1 MRVAITGASGLLG
14 QILVRALNSRGDEVV
29 SLVRKRPQGDNERL
43 WDPTAGRIAGP
54 GLEDVDAVVNL
65 AGAPIVRRKWTTPI
79 LEEIRQSRVM
89 STLTVVDALEPD
101 GRCQMLVNASAVGYY
116 GLGRGS
122 EILTSES
129 GSGEGFLAEV
139 VREWEAAAEHAP
151 IPTALIRTG
160 NVLTRSGGFLGPQ
173 RMLFQLGLGGRMGS
187 GRQYVPWIHIYDWV
201 MAVLFVLDNSITGP
215 VNVTAPN
222 PVSNAEFTRVFADSL
237 GRPPLG
243 VPVPEWLLR
252 LGVGQQMRNE
262 LLMVSLRVVPDTLL
276 DRGFKFRFPK
286 LADALADLSPAKSKR
301 SAG

>member
-1 MRVAITGASGLLG
+1 MPDAG
-14 QILVRALNSRGDEVV
+14 E
-29 SLVRKRPQGDNERL
+29 RP
-43 WDPTAGRIAGP
+43 
-54 GLEDVDAVVNL
+54 
-65 AGAPIVRRKWTTPI
+65 
-79 LEEIRQSRVM
+79 
-89 STLTVVDALEPD
+89 
-101 GRCQMLVNASAVGYY
+101 AVGYY